1 MSITRKLKERIRTA
15 VRTRKEIKELTA
27 LLDEQTLAKPQVQ
40 ALTPIATPA
49 SATAEDCAT
58 KINAIIAALKA

>member
-15 VRTRKEIKELTA
+15 VRTRKEIKELTT
-27 LLDEQTLAKPQVQ
+27 LLDEQTLAKPEVQ
-40 ALTPIATPA
+40 ALTAIATPA
-49 SATAEDCAT
+49 SATAEDCAN